1 MATTGAGGAYG
12 GGGAGATCDSGT
24 TRSGAGGQG
33 LIVITYTPDN
43 IIPQF
48 LTFTY
53 N

>member
-1 MATTGAGGAYG
+1 VT
-12 GGGAGATCDSGT
+12 
-24 TRSGAGGQG
+24 SGAGVQG
-33 LIVITYTPDN
+33 LIVITYTPDT